1 MQSDTGLLPGH
12 NPAKM
17 RQVRSQAPIAQKHN
31 LILGG
36 VKQMTKYKKY
46 YAGENHYQLVIY
58 QKHNLYKFV
67 LTDDEDTI
75 YAASNYVAP
84 ATAGALEKTIDEIM
98 HKSAQYESLT
108 DIYNALRDTLYGQL
122 FYLGSKIA
130 PQLTDGVLLLSSL
143 SE

>member
-1 MQSDTGLLPGH
+1 MPGVMQPG
-12 NPAKM
+12 
-17 RQVRSQAPIAQKHN
+17 RRSQAPIAQKHKN
-31 LILGG
+31 LGG

-46 YAGENHYQLVIY
+46 YAGENHYQWEVKIVIY

-75 YAASNYVAP
+75 YIASNYVTP
-84 ATAGALEKTIDEIM
+84 ATANALEETINEIM

-108 DIYNALRDTLYGQL
+108 DIYNTLQNTFYGQV
-122 FYLGSKIA
+122 FYLGKKIA
-130 PQLTDGVLLLSSL
+130 PQLTDGILLLSL